1 MIRTM
6 EGATIAA
13 LAVAGLATTAAAR
26 RYQPPSTPLP
36 IAATTGVPTSIHDGD
51 TFRFGKLRVRVWG
64 IDAPELETQFGP
76 AARAQLVQLVADRR
90 VTCRD
95 TGKRN
100 HDRIVAQCWNWQGTD
115 LAAAMA
121 RTGWA
126 VNWST
131 FSHGRYLADQQAAQ
145 RERRGVFAY
154 GVQPWR

>member
-6 EGATIAA
+6 AGATIAA

-90 VTCRD
+90 VTCR
-95 TGKRN
+95 
-100 HDRIVAQCWNWQGTD
+100 GTD

>member
-6 EGATIAA
+6 AGATIAA

-76 AARAQLVQLVADRR
+76 AARAQAPRPVH
-90 VTCRD
+90 T
-95 TGKRN
+95 TEP
-100 HDRIVAQCWNWQGTD
+100 GTV
-115 LAAAMA
+115 LSP
-121 RTGWA
+121 R
-126 VNWST
+126 
-131 FSHGRYLADQQAAQ
+131 F
-145 RERRGVFAY
+145 FASSS
-154 GVQPWR
+154 PS

>member
-6 EGATIAA
+6 AGATIAA
-13 LAVAGLATTAAAR
+13 LAVAGVATTAAAR
-26 RYQPPSTPLP
+26 RYQPPTTPLP

-100 HDRIVAQCWNWQGTD
+100 HDRIVAQCWNWQGVD

-126 VNWST
+126 VNWSM

>member
-6 EGATIAA
+6 AGATIAA

-36 IAATTGVPTSIHDGD
+36 IAATTGVPTSIHDGA

>member
-1 MIRTM
+1 MMRQM
-6 EGATIAA
+6 AGATITA
-13 LAVAGLATTAAAR
+13 LAVAGLATTAAGR
-26 RYQPPSTPLP
+26 RYEPSASPLP
-36 IAATTGVPTSIHDGD
+36 TAATTGVPTSIYDGD

-64 IDAPELETQFGP
+64 VDAPELETRFGP

-95 TGKRN
+95 TGQRTY
-100 HDRIVAQCWNWQGTD
+100 DRIVAQCWNWRGID
-115 LAAAMA
+115 IAAAMA

-131 FSHGRYLADQQAAQ
+131 YSHGRYQADQQAAQ

>member
-6 EGATIAA
+6 AGATIAA

-26 RYQPPSTPLP
+26 RYQPPSSPLP

-100 HDRIVAQCWNWQGTD
+100 HDRVVAQCWNWQGID
-115 LAAAMA
+115 LAAAMT

>member
-6 EGATIAA
+6 AGATIAA

-26 RYQPPSTPLP
+26 RYQPPSSPLP

-51 TFRFGKLRVRVWG
+51 TFRLGALRVRVWG

-100 HDRIVAQCWNWQGTD
+100 HDRIVAQCWNWQGID